1 MDRLGTLIGGVM
13 VGEVRAGPSVAAN
26 AGLCLWIAPEG
37 AGLCLG
43 LGKGCPDAA
52 LVSAALHWPLG
63 QALLQ
68 GGAVALTLAPGDPRL
83 GLAAL
88 LQAEVGAPRCG
99 AQSLL
104 AAYVEGL
111 MVHVLRHAIESGQQ
125 TVGLLA
131 GLAEPRLARALVA
144 IHDAP
149 AQGWSAQALA
159 EEAGMSR
166 SAFMGR
172 FRDVVGQTPMAYL
185 RGWRL
190 MRAQGDLARGGR
202 VAEVARRYGYRSAD
216 AFARAYQGHHGV
228 VPSAARPQG

>member
-1 MDRLGTLIGGVM
+1 MDRLGTLIGGAI
-13 VGEVRAGPSVAAN
+13 VGEVRRGPTE
-26 AGLCLWIAPEG
+26 GLCLWLAPLGEG
-37 AGLCLG
+37 VRVG
-43 LGKGCPDAA
+43 LGGNCPKAVT
-52 LVSAALHWPLG
+52 LSAAIHWPLG
-63 QALLQ
+63 QPLLE
-68 GGAVALTLAPGDPRL
+68 GGDVTLVLEPEDPL
-83 GLAAL
+83 LALAAL
-88 LQAEVGAPRCG
+88 LQAEAGLPRCG
-99 AQSLL
+99 SVSLL

-125 TVGLLA
+125 AVGLLA

-149 AQGWSAQALA
+149 AQAWNAEALA
-159 EEAGMSR
+159 EAAGMSR

-190 MRAQGDLARGGR
+190 MQAQGDLTRGGR

-228 VPSAARPQG
+228 VPSAVRALSADRG